1 MLLFYLHN
9 LDEVIWRVPLQLN
22 PIGSIRFEI
31 RFKPNSANR
40 KIIFGTRIVQAS
52 GGYVNP
58 MKRLLSA
65 DENGLPLPKRLS
77 LTLKRP
83 ATHVQKPPQGFGPL
97 TSEEDFRC
105 DAKGVIPLYPKSS
118 NKWAFYNLMKSRNSN
133 RDEKYQRTFCLAQ
146 MLQAAMSLCARDAKT
161 EWRTISTCHN
171 LLSVYQREMQDNKLS
186 FCHHFGF
193 SSVVPTMFIQYE
205 SY

>member
-9 LDEVIWRVPLQLN
+9 LDDVIRRVPLQLN

-58 MKRLLSA
+58 MKRLLPA

-83 ATHVQKPPQGFGPL
+83 ATHVQKPPQGFGPV

-118 NKWAFYNLMKSRNSN
+118 NKWALYNLMKSRN
-133 RDEKYQRTFCLAQ
+133 RDEKVPENLLPCPD
-146 MLQAAMSLCARDAKT
+146 AASGYVSLCKRCKNRMANNIHLPQSAVSLSERDA
-161 EWRTISTCHN
+161 RQQAVF
-171 LLSVYQREMQDNKLS
+171 LPS
-186 FCHHFGF
+186 FW
-193 SSVVPTMFIQYE
+193 IQFCC
-205 SY
+205 SYNVHSI

>member
-1 MLLFYLHN
+1 MLLFYSHN

-40 KIIFGTRIVQAS
+40 KIKFGARIVQAS
-52 GGYVNP
+52 GCYVNP

-65 DENGLPLPKRLS
+65 DENGLPSPKRLS

-83 ATHVQKPPQGFGPL
+83 ATHVQKPPQRFSLL

-105 DAKGVIPLYPKSS
+105 AAKGVIPLNPKSS
-118 NKWAFYNLMKSRNSN
+118 TKWTLCNLMTSRNSN
-133 RDEKYQRTFCLAQ
+133 RDDKVPE
-146 MLQAAMSLCARDAKT
+146 
-161 EWRTISTCHN
+161 N
-171 LLSVYQREMQDNKLS
+171 LLPCPDAEVVCKWLCLFVQEMQKQNGEQYPPATIRCQPIRERCKTTSCLS
-186 FCHHFGF
+186 A
-193 SSVVPTMFIQYE
+193 IILD
-205 SY
+205 